1 MQVLKSNT
9 IIHWIFIICSEY
21 FLFVS
26 VNQQELDTNVT
37 AVDEMEVEK
46 SLDHHEPKDALLV
59 CDEKE
64 TSQEKE
70 NIDGDSG
77 NNNIGDD
84 DDHVEHVDK
93 DEVADNSSS
102 SSSKSEESNEEDN
115 ESINASPTIHFFF
128 NFVNAVEFSDSTHDR
143 TLWTLKTFKEYLKT
157 YFQTEA
163 EAEERPDQE
172 ADNEITL
179 KNRCAK
185 VFFIFRELNAI
196 VGTALIHQKDL
207 LQLQSPDTVWDEWS
221 DNSIILYVFMYC
233 MYVRMCSDAFN
244 VNIYH
249 NYSNFIK
256 SYNMFNIDVG
266 KVSLYMYVCIYV

>member
-1 MQVLKSNT
+1 M
-9 IIHWIFIICSEY
+9 
-21 FLFVS
+21 
-26 VNQQELDTNVT
+26 DTNVT

-59 CDEKE
+59 LVCDEKE

-84 DDHVEHVDK
+84 SNNDDHVEHVDK
-93 DEVADNSSS
+93 DEVADNSSSS

-172 ADNEITL
+172 ADNEFTL

-207 LQLQSPDTVWDEWS
+207 LQLQSPDTVWDE
-221 DNSIILYVFMYC
+221 
-233 MYVRMCSDAFN
+233 
-244 VNIYH
+244 
-249 NYSNFIK
+249 
-256 SYNMFNIDVG
+256 
-266 KVSLYMYVCIYV
+266 